1 MATRLKPANAETVAD
16 VLSDMDKREVHPN
29 LSAAMAAAFAE
40 IEAATKE
47 ALNPH
52 FKSKYADLG
61 AIIGAVKPALIRHG
75 LFFTQRCRPAE
86 DGVSVET
93 VLQHSSGEKES
104 LGVLYVPANKRD
116 PQGFG
121 SALTYARRY
130 ALQTAFGVPVEDDD
144 GNAGSRSAPP
154 PKAETNGK
162 VSSAQR
168 DELLSLAERAGVTTE
183 QLSGAYGVSS
193 VADIPAD
200 KFERAKASLNRRIQ
214 EPVNA

>member
-1 MATRLKPANAETVAD
+1 
-16 VLSDMDKREVHPN
+16 
-29 LSAAMAAAFAE
+29 MAAAFAE

-47 ALNPH
+47 ATNPH

-61 AIIGAVKPALIRHG
+61 AIIGAIKPPLIKHG
-75 LFFTQRCRPAE
+75 LFVTQRCQPAE

-130 ALQTAFGVPVEDDD
+130 ALQTAFCVPVEDDD
-144 GNAGSRSAPP
+144 GNAAAQSAPRAAASP
-154 PKAETNGK
+154 RPTGFITEK
-162 VSSAQR
+162 QR
-168 DELLSLAERAGVTTE
+168 DDLEALASEAGIPTQQVCD
-183 QLSGAYGVSS
+183 AYGVDDL
-193 VADIPAD
+193 ARLPAD
-200 KFERAKASLNRRIQ
+200 KFDRAVSSLKRAAERTKESA
-214 EPVNA
+214 

>member
-1 MATRLKPANAETVAD
+1 MASNVRTLGEQLDDPNV
-16 VLSDMDKREVHPN
+16 VNHPN
-29 LSAAMAAAFAE
+29 LSAAMASAFAE

-75 LFFTQRCRPAE
+75 LFFTQRCQPAE

-144 GNAGSRSAPP
+144 GNAGSRSSPA
-154 PKAETNGK
+154 PKAARSDKITP
-162 VSSAQR
+162 AQR
-168 DELLSLAERAGVTTE
+168 DQIQELAAKTDVTVERICQSYRIDDLT
-183 QLSGAYGVSS
+183 QL
-193 VADIPAD
+193 PAD
-200 KFERAKASLNRRIQ
+200 SFESVKASLERRIK
-214 EPVNA
+214 EPA